1 MFDSLLG
8 ILAFCCVSFTIAAF
22 IKNLRILGI
31 VSAAFWLL
39 FGLEAMASSSGTP
52 TEITDVYM
60 GIFWLG
66 MIMTVGCIL
75 FAALMRDSV
84 APKDTNPLEEISEE
98 DKFIKD
104 IEQAAKLPKLPRFGR
119 RRK

>member
-1 MFDSLLG
+1 MTLAILG
-8 ILAFCCVSFTIAAF
+8 FMCTCFTIAAF
-22 IKNLRILGI
+22 VKNLKILAIIAG
-31 VSAAFWLL
+31 AFWIL
-39 FGLEAMASSSGTP
+39 FGFQSYTYSAGTL
-52 TEITDVYM
+52 TEITDVYAGMLWMGLIM
-60 GIFWLG
+60 GI
-66 MIMTVGCIL
+66 GCIL
-75 FAALMRDSV
+75 YSIFMRDSV